1 MHCPVCGA
9 TLRET
14 AIFCHRCGR
23 KLATQPDITMP
34 LAPGHPADLPD
45 ESPVSDETAQTEIV
59 PVASDVAEPAP
70 GRSGASR
77 AERNIR
83 TPPAL
88 RLPFISAQVR
98 PPAPIVPP
106 SPPADDLE
114 MVIAAET
121 MEWPLDATRQP
132 ATQVAVHEHLSPLPD
147 DTIIAER
154 YQIMRLVEQDDTG
167 NVYQVHDLWADDHCW
182 ECRSPLGAGD
192 EQFCSQC
199 GAERRPPIIF
209 LHEGSPT
216 HLGVALEESAPTF
229 IFEDRLYAI
238 VTGIVS
244 ASEIEPESAPQE
256 SLPEPELPTSMN
268 AGWPSSDDVDEVDQA
283 RTMEVPTAPAEAAD
297 EAHSLFFTPELLGL
311 TPQRESVDMQT
322 EAIAQNEAPTIETMI
337 LNAEQWQPRPTPE
350 AGMQGRASEAEPP
363 SLAPDLS
370 AAVALRLGIASD
382 VGRARRGR
390 ANEDT
395 AIVTTLTHAG
405 SATPAPLTICVV
417 ADGLG
422 GHDEGQRAGRLAARI
437 IVSQVMQH
445 LWLPALAGQSALEF
459 DPVGLGNVLLTA
471 IQEANTQILGINIA
485 ENCDMGCTVTALIAQ
500 GSAACAANVGDSRT
514 YRFNAQGL
522 SRVTIDHSLVARL
535 VAAGM
540 LRPDDVYT
548 HPQRSQI
555 YRSLGDEAEIPI
567 DLFPLRL
574 EPGETFILCSDG
586 LWEMVRDPDLAQI
599 LSDTNGSDP
608 QSIAEQLINVAN
620 DHGGEDNVSV
630 IVAQAVAL

>member
-1 MHCPVCGA
+1 MLCPVCGA

-23 KLATQPDITMP
+23 KLATQPDAATP
-34 LAPGHPADLPD
+34 SETLAS
-45 ESPVSDETAQTEIV
+45 EETAQTEIV
-59 PVASDVAEPAP
+59 PVAIDAAEPAS
-70 GRSGASR
+70 GKSSRGASANR
-77 AERNIR
+77 AERNIH

-88 RLPFISAQVR
+88 RLPFIGTHAKPLA
-98 PPAPIVPP
+98 PPAPP
-106 SPPADDLE
+106 SPPGDDLE

-132 ATQVAVHEHLSPLPD
+132 AAQVSAPEPLPA
-147 DTIIAER
+147 DTVIAER
-154 YQIMRLVEQDDTG
+154 YRILRLVEQDDTG
-167 NVYQVHDLWADDHCW
+167 NVYQVHDQWADDRCW
-182 ECRSPLGAGD
+182 ECQSPLSAGD
-192 EQFCSQC
+192 DPFCSQC
-199 GAERRPPIIF
+199 GAERRSPILF
-209 LHEGSPT
+209 LHEGAPARMDE
-216 HLGVALEESAPTF
+216 ALEGSAPTF
-229 IFEDRLYAI
+229 IAGDRLYAI
-238 VTGIVS
+238 MTGIVS
-244 ASEIEPESAPQE
+244 ASDPDPASSLREIPQV
-256 SLPEPELPTSMN
+256 PEPLPI
-268 AGWPSSDDVDEVDQA
+268 AEAEPVESDDVEELDQA

-297 EAHSLFFTPELLGL
+297 ETHPLFFTPESLGL
-311 TPQRESVDMQT
+311 MPQSADLEAPPDVMQ
-322 EAIAQNEAPTIETMI
+322 QNDAPTIETMI
-337 LNAEQWQPRPTPE
+337 LNAETWQPRLTPDGPP
-350 AGMQGRASEAEPP
+350 AGPVP
-363 SLAPDLS
+363 VP
-370 AAVALRLGIASD
+370 VTPALRLGVASD

-395 AIVTTLTHAG
+395 AVVTTLTHAG
-405 SATPAPLTICVV
+405 SAAPAPLTLCVV

-437 IVSQVMQH
+437 IVAQVIQH
-445 LWLPALAGQSALEF
+445 LWLPALAGQAALEF
-459 DPVGLGNVLLTA
+459 DAVGLGNVLLTA

-540 LRPDDVYT
+540 LAPDDVYT

-574 EPGETFILCSDG
+574 EPDETFILCSDG
-586 LWEMVRDPDLAQI
+586 LWEMVRDPDIAQI
-599 LSDTNGSDP
+599 LADTQGSDP